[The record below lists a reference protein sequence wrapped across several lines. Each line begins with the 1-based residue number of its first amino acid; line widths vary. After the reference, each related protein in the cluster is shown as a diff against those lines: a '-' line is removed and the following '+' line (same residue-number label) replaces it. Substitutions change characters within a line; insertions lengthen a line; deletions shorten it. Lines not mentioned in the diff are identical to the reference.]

1 MPVLKRKNFS
11 FARSDLVSYAGP
23 IATYDKLGSKEENK
37 PYQPITVARG
47 KNDSLADSEVT
58 TI

>member
-11 FARSDLVSYAGP
+11 FARSDLVRYACP

-37 PYQPITVARG
+37 PYQPITVTRG
-47 KNDSLADSEVT
+47 KNDSLTASEVT